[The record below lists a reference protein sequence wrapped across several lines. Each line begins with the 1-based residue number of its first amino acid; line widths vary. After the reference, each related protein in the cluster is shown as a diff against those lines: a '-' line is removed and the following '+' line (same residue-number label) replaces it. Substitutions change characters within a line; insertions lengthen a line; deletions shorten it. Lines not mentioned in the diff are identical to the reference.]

1 MESLT
6 KRKVSQ
12 DEIQALAAEAFPG
25 VGVQSATELT
35 DGWFNAVY
43 DVLLS
48 DGREVVLKV
57 APPPATRTLAYEH
70 EMMRG
75 ELEYFTRAAEVGGA
89 VPELLHADTS
99 RSLIESDWLFM
110 AKLHGTTI
118 AELDKELADE
128 ELGEVR
134 RELGRAVARLHTA
147 TSDTFGYPNPAGRS
161 RQATWRGSFLAMVDD
176 VLRDGV
182 ELGVELPWPQIAAVF
197 DAHADALDAVT
208 VPRLVHYDLWDNNA
222 FVVERDG
229 RRTIEGIIDGER
241 AFYGDPLAE
250 FVGLD
255 VGLELDHYPTL
266 LEGYEEVADWPL
278 AADPDARRRLA
289 LYKIYLGLIMF
300 TEGPTRGFAGPA
312 HQPYLDWIGAIVQSE
327 LTLLDQSRVT
337 PPTPRARA
345 RHHERIAL

>member
-6 KRKVSQ
+6 KRKVT
-12 DEIQALAAEAFPG
+12 DAEIGALVERAFPG
-25 VGVQSATELT
+25 AGLASATELT

-43 DVLLS
+43 DLRLG
-48 DGREVVLKV
+48 DGRDVVLKI
-57 APPPATRTLAYEH
+57 APPPGTRTLAYEH
-70 EMMRG
+70 DMMRG
-75 ELEYFTRAAEVGGA
+75 ELEFFQRAAGVGAA

-99 RSLIESDWLFM
+99 RTLIESDWLFM
-110 AKLHGTTI
+110 AKLHGETV
-118 AELDKELADE
+118 ADLTKTLTEE

-134 RELGRAVARLHTA
+134 RELGRAVARLHSA
-147 TSDTFGYPNPAGRS
+147 TSTTFGYPNPASRS

-182 ELGVELPWPQIAAVF
+182 ELGVELPWPRIAEVF

-222 FVVERDG
+222 FVVEQDG
-229 RRTIEGIIDGER
+229 RRAIEGIIDGER

-250 FVGLD
+250 FVALD
-255 VGLELDHYPTL
+255 LGLELEHYPTL
-266 LEGYEEVADWPL
+266 LAGYEEVADWPL
-278 AADPDARRRLA
+278 AADPGARRRLG

-312 HQPYLDWIGAIVQSE
+312 HQAYLDWIGAIVQSE
-327 LTLLDQSRVT
+327 LEVLDQSRVT
-337 PPTPRARA
+337 TPTPRARA
-345 RHHERIAL
+345 RHHERITS

>member
-6 KRKVSQ
+6 KRKVTQ
-12 DEIQALAAEAFPG
+12 DEIQALAELAFPG

-43 DVLLS
+43 DVLLG
-48 DGREVVLKV
+48 DGREVVLKI
-57 APPPATRTLAYEH
+57 APPPETRTLAYEH
-70 EMMRG
+70 DMMRG
-75 ELEYFTRAAEVGGA
+75 ELEFFRRAAEAGAA
-89 VPELLHADTS
+89 VPALHHADTS
-99 RSLIESDWLFM
+99 RTLIESDWLFM

-118 AELDKELADE
+118 AELVKELSEE

-134 RELGRAVARLHTA
+134 RELGREVARLHSA
-147 TSDTFGYPNPAGRS
+147 TSTTFGYPDPGSRS

-182 ELGVELPWPQIAAVF
+182 ELGVELPWPRIAEVF

-222 FVVERDG
+222 FVVDRDG
-229 RRTIEGIIDGER
+229 RRAIEGIIDGER

-250 FVGLD
+250 FVALD
-255 VGLELDHYPTL
+255 LGLELEHYPTL
-266 LEGYEEVADWPL
+266 LAGYEEVAEWPL
-278 AADPDARRRLA
+278 AADPGARRRLG

-312 HQPYLDWIGAIVQSE
+312 HQGYLDWIGAIVQTE
-327 LTLLDQSRVT
+327 LEVLDQGRVT
-337 PPTPRARA
+337 TPTPRARA
-345 RHHERIAL
+345 RHHERISL